1 MGLLSWLRGGRG
13 AERPAGP
20 PTAPPPPASREDRF
34 DVTALPPI
42 QRVLSAPSLVTDPSA
57 FERGLPTR
65 QPTALST
72 PLGHLVSAEAP
83 SGLVEGV
90 TTPVQRSVV
99 EFPVRSSGLSSSVA
113 SPGGST
119 PGDLL
124 PSGGVRGPGTA
135 APGWGAPLEPVQRT
149 AGGPLP
155 IPAPHPSAPGAGRT
169 GEAVRVQRSSE
180 PSRAEETPGSPE
192 AVETGAV
199 GPGSVDDGA
208 APEAAGEPGPPA
220 PADAV
225 DAVAQ
230 PSVRPLVGE
239 QPLLD
244 LPEPDAAG
252 PGGVGEAAGEA
263 AVGGVPP
270 VQRSLTPHPSPS
282 PSPSPANS
290 PSPTPASPR
299 APGLGAPLPALPAT
313 AQREVSGAAPSP
325 SPAPV
330 RTESTP
336 LPPPAPARAPE
347 VAHEPVAPL
356 LADRPLVLRTVAP
369 DTSPDATSPAL
380 GPSPEPA
387 VVPVRWE
394 NHRETS
400 AGPFGPSGPAVQR
413 RTHVPTAVTPV
424 QRATARPSGLP
435 APAVPRAPRDAGD
448 VAVAAGIAQRM
459 ADGSVVF
466 APPPAYRPSPSPAS
480 PLSSLSLPS
489 PPSPPSPPSAFV
501 QREVAAEEPPP
512 PAPDDPPANAPDPL
526 PEPGTGVEAGTAGTA
541 DGPAPPPGA
550 PPGAPP
556 VTDEFV
562 RALYPSL
569 ARLLKAELR
578 LERERAGRLIDT
590 RF

>member
-34 DVTALPPI
+34 DVTELPPI

-124 PSGGVRGPGTA
+124 PSGGARGPGTA
-135 APGWGAPLEPVQRT
+135 APGRGVPLEPVQRT
-149 AGGPLP
+149 AGGPAPLP
-155 IPAPHPSAPGAGRT
+155 IPAPHPSAAGSGRT
-169 GEAVRVQRSSE
+169 GEAVRVQRSAE
-180 PSRAEETPGSPE
+180 PRAEETLGSPE

-199 GPGSVDDGA
+199 GPGFVDDEA
-208 APEAAGEPGPPA
+208 APGAAGEPGPTA
-220 PADAV
+220 PADSV
-225 DAVAQ
+225 DAVAE

-252 PGGVGEAAGEA
+252 PGGSGEAAG
-263 AVGGVPP
+263 GGAPP
-270 VQRSLTPHPSPS
+270 VQRSLPPHPSP
-282 PSPSPANS
+282 PPSPAHSPS

-369 DTSPDATSPAL
+369 DTAPDATPPAL
-380 GPSPEPA
+380 GPAPEPA

-400 AGPFGPSGPAVQR
+400 AVPFGPSGPAVQR
-413 RTHVPTAVTPV
+413 RTHVPTAVAPV
-424 QRATARPSGLP
+424 QRAIARPSGP
-435 APAVPRAPRDAGD
+435 AAPGMARAPRDAGD

-489 PPSPPSPPSAFV
+489 PPSPPSAFV

-512 PAPDDPPANAPDPL
+512 PAPDDPPASAPDPL

-550 PPGAPP
+550 PAGAPP